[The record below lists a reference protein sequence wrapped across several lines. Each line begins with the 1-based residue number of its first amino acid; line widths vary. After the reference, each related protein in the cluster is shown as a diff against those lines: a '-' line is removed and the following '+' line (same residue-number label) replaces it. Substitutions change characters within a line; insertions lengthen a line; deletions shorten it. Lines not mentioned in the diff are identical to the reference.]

1 MGMSEYSKNEI
12 SFYALIVGMSLT
24 IISLYG
30 SFIYSQSTDFCIID
44 AVSTDDMGALVNCK
58 SSILT
63 EIHLLH
69 VGIFGMIFLA
79 ISTAVHV
86 WERKSRKKEN

>member
-1 MGMSEYSKNEI
+1 MGMSEYAKNEI
-12 SFYALIVGMSLT
+12 SFYTLMVGMSLT

-44 AVSTDDMGALVNCK
+44 AVYTDDMEALMNCK
-58 SSILT
+58 STIPT
-63 EIHLLH
+63 EVNLLH
-69 VGIFGMIFLA
+69 VGIFGVIFLG

-86 WERKSRKKEN
+86 WERKPRKKEN